1 MSKEAIV
8 YFSGGKDSVMAVWK
22 ARQLGYDIKCA
33 VNFKTGGTMD
43 QDSALVEAVAA
54 AIGIDDVRY
63 EIMSYQAAQETLN
76 KEGYVVDLDSSQARL
91 ASVFDGI
98 KADYPNVKYVIFG
111 IDDVQPTETIYMR
124 KAHTN
129 GMTAVNP
136 FAMRYHLEFWNE
148 VIDQE
153 LELRLQFPV
162 ESYLDATNY
171 NGKRITGADAQ
182 RVIDSFNGYQ
192 VGDVLDASLMKS
204 QYDNKQNFGLWS
216 AAQTIV
222 TNGKMFTAPVP
233 VEVDA
238 VSNKLVLASS

>member
-33 VNFKTGGTMD
+33 VNFKTGGEYD
-43 QDSALVEAVAA
+43 QDSALVEAVAS
-54 AIGIDDVRY
+54 AIGINDVRY
-63 EIMSYQAAQETLN
+63 EIMSYEAAQETLN
-76 KEGYVVDLDSSQARL
+76 KEGYVIELETSQDRL

-124 KAHTN
+124 KAHSN

-136 FAMRYHLEFWNE
+136 FAMRYHLEFWDD
-148 VIDQE
+148 VIEQE
-153 LELRLQFPV
+153 LEVRLQFPV
-162 ESYLDATNY
+162 ESYLSGTNY
-171 NGKRITGADAQ
+171 NGRKLEGQDAQ
-182 RVIDSFNGYQ
+182 RVVDSYNGYN

-204 QYDNKQNFGLWS
+204 QYDSQQNFGLWS

-222 TNGKMFTAPVP
+222 TDGKMFTAPVP

-238 VSNKLVLASS
+238 VNNKLVLASS

>member
-33 VNFKTGGTMD
+33 VNFKTGGEHD

-54 AIGIDDVRY
+54 AIGINDVRY
-63 EIMSYQAAQETLN
+63 EIMSYEAAQETLN
-76 KEGYVVDLDSSQARL
+76 KEGYVVDLETSQERI
-91 ASVFDGI
+91 STVFDAI

-124 KAHTN
+124 KAHSN

-136 FAMRYHLEFWNE
+136 FAMRYHLEFWDD
-148 VIDQE
+148 VIEQD

-162 ESYLDATNY
+162 EAYLSSSNY
-171 NGKRITGADAQ
+171 NGRRIEGADAQ
-182 RVIDSFNGYQ
+182 RVVDSFNGHQ

-204 QYDNKQNFGLWS
+204 QYDSQQNFGLWS

-238 VSNKLVLASS
+238 VNNKLVLASS

>member
-33 VNFKTGGTMD
+33 VNFKTGSDMD
-43 QDSALVEAVAA
+43 QDSALVEAVAS
-54 AIGIDDVRY
+54 AIGINDVRY
-63 EIMSYQAAQETLN
+63 EIMSYEAAQETLN
-76 KEGYVVDLDSSQARL
+76 KEGYVVELETSQERVAT
-91 ASVFDGI
+91 VFDAI

-124 KAHTN
+124 KAHSN

-136 FAMRYHLEFWNE
+136 FAMRYHLEFWDQ

-153 LELRLQFPV
+153 LEVRLQFPV
-162 ESYLDATNY
+162 ESYLNTSNY
-171 NGKRITGADAQ
+171 NGRKLEGQDAQ
-182 RVIDSFNGYQ
+182 RMVESYNGYQ
-192 VGDVLDASLMKS
+192 VGDVIDTSILKS
-204 QYDNKQNFGLWS
+204 QYDSAQNFGLWS

-238 VSNKLVLASS
+238 VKNKLVLASS